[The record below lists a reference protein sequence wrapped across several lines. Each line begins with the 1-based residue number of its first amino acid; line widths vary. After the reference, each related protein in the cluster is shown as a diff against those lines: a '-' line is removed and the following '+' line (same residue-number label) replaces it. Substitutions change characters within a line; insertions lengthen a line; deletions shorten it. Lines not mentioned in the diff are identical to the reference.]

1 MIRYHRTELA
11 RAVREQRLHLTRHVQ
26 PSRWLWADALR
37 LGVVLAGYYLA
48 LIGVGYLAGA
58 L

>member
-1 MIRYHRTELA
+1 MIQRDYAELS

-26 PSRWLWADALR
+26 PSRWLWADTLR